1 MDVVEMQQSGDGTQT
16 TVANV
21 ESNGLLDVD

>member
-16 TVANV
+16 TVTNV
-21 ESNGLLDVD
+21 ESNGLLEVD